1 MEDYKQ
7 IGLLVLVAVLV
18 LLASRLGKRFGQESR
33 SARLMKKYACM
44 TAEVFDGIPEDERVT
59 AMVCHVLSVAAK
71 TRRPHVVKVLASV
84 SHGYTVVYSVWAVC
98 NELARGDFAGL
109 MSTPTKE
116 LVEPAREAMQAIGA
130 ADCAAA
136 LEAMR
141 VAYAEGQE
149 DAEAEGAYRLA
160 VAKETPLSLCEEYI
174 RDHREEF
181 LDGKPAEE

>member
-71 TRRPHVVKVLASV
+71 TRRPHVVKVLAAM

-98 NELARGDFAGL
+98 NELARGDFAAL

-116 LVEPAREAMQAIGA
+116 LVEPAGEAMTAIGA
-130 ADCAAA
+130 PRTAAA

-141 VAYAEGQE
+141 TAYAEGQTN
-149 DAEAEGAYRLA
+149 DAAMEEYRLA
-160 VAKETPLSLCEEYI
+160 VQEETPLSLCEQYI
-174 RDHREEF
+174 VDHRDEF
-181 LDGKPAEE
+181 VEGAE

>member
-1 MEDYKQ
+1 MDFKQ
-7 IGLLVLVAVLV
+7 IGLIALVAVMALLV
-18 LLASRLGKRFGQESR
+18 QKWGKNVGKGTR
-33 SARLMKKYACM
+33 SARLMKKYAVM
-44 TAEVFDGIPEDERVT
+44 TGEVFDGIPQDELVE
-59 AMVCHVLSVAAK
+59 AMVCRVLAQAAED
-71 TRRPHVVKVLASV
+71 RRPDPVKTLADM
-84 SHGYTVVYSVWAVC
+84 SHAYTVVYSTWAVC
-98 NELARGDFAGL
+98 KELAAGDFAAL

-116 LVEPAREAMQAIGA
+116 LVEPAREAMQALGA

-141 VAYAEGQE
+141 TAYAEGRE

-181 LDGKPAEE
+181 LDGNPAEE